1 MQAAFMNICRSSTGA
16 GSQSRNPETV
26 HQTGFP
32 GLRYAAFGLRLLV
45 FTVGT
50 GLLAGCGS
58 IEPWVKP
65 YERAHLADPIM
76 RFTPDPVSSAYIN
89 HVYQAREGA
98 RGAEGGHG
106 GGCGCN

>member
-1 MQAAFMNICRSSTGA
+1 MSPAMLFKNG
-16 GSQSRNPETV
+16 
-26 HQTGFP
+26 
-32 GLRYAAFGLRLLV
+32 LLV
-45 FTVGT
+45 LVL
-50 GLLAGCGS
+50 LLASGCS
-58 IEPWVKP
+58 SLQPWVKP

-76 RFTPDPVSSAYIN
+76 KFQRDPVSSSYIT

>member
-1 MQAAFMNICRSSTGA
+1 MCLRVCCLLLCALSLTGC
-16 GSQSRNPETV
+16 S
-26 HQTGFP
+26 
-32 GLRYAAFGLRLLV
+32 
-45 FTVGT
+45 
-50 GLLAGCGS
+50 S

-76 RFTPDPVSSAYIN
+76 SFDRNPVSSAYIN

>member
-1 MQAAFMNICRSSTGA
+1 MKTWTTIA
-16 GSQSRNPETV
+16 
-26 HQTGFP
+26 
-32 GLRYAAFGLRLLV
+32 V
-45 FTVGT
+45 FCS
-50 GLLAGCGS
+50 LSLAGCTT

-76 RFTPDPVSSAYIN
+76 NFQRNPVSSAYTT
-89 HVYQAREGA
+89 HVYQAREAA

>member
-1 MQAAFMNICRSSTGA
+1 MSPSMLLKNG
-16 GSQSRNPETV
+16 
-26 HQTGFP
+26 
-32 GLRYAAFGLRLLV
+32 LLV
-45 FTVGT
+45 
-50 GLLAGCGS
+50 LLFLQASGCS
-58 IEPWVKP
+58 SLEPWVKP

-76 RFTPDPVSSAYIN
+76 SFQRDPVSSSYTT

>member
-1 MQAAFMNICRSSTGA
+1 MKIRLFMMILCS
-16 GSQSRNPETV
+16 
-26 HQTGFP
+26 
-32 GLRYAAFGLRLLV
+32 LV
-45 FTVGT
+45 IS
-50 GLLAGCGS
+50 GCAN

-76 RFTPDPVSSAYIN
+76 NFQRNPVSSAYMT